1 MPFRPRF
8 DCLWCGTTWMAR
20 GPADLEGWAQL
31 CPTCV
36 GKAGTSRFLR
46 DRVRAAIADRGSAPS
61 DAPASAVPA
70 SDAPASPR
78 PPGVAP
84 GSSPSPAPTATAP
97 RAPSPRGTPLARA
110 FPDDWFL
117 RRGAYERGPVHDTA
131 WAAEL
136 DVVTR
141 WLDGR
146 PLAGR
151 ILEPAAGTGF
161 FSPLLADRG
170 ELHASDP
177 DGDALDIARTRLVAH
192 HLRAH
197 LHVADPWVAGPAGE
211 AMPGTDATPGPGPT
225 PADGLVA
232 AFLLGR
238 VRGAGLDG
246 AVGSFRERLRAGGQ
260 LAVIELRPDPAG
272 GPPQGV
278 AWTWHDP
285 MAIEAALG
293 RAGFADVTAT
303 STGRFFL
310 TVSATAT

>member
-8 DCLWCGTTWMAR
+8 DCLSCGTPWTTR

-31 CPTCV
+31 CPTCL
-36 GKAGTSRFLR
+36 GRAGTSRFLR
-46 DRVRAAIADRGSAPS
+46 DRVRAAITERGSVAPVATAS
-61 DAPASAVPA
+61 SAAPAPA
-70 SDAPASPR
+70 GPAFPAPM
-78 PPGVAP
+78 
-84 GSSPSPAPTATAP
+84 SSPSAAPTAAAP
-97 RAPSPRGTPLARA
+97 RSPSPQRTPLARA

-117 RRGAYERGPVHDTA
+117 RRGAYERGPVHDAA

-192 HLRAH
+192 RLRAH

-211 AMPGTDATPGPGPT
+211 AMPGTDATPET
-225 PADGLVA
+225 NDATQADGLVA

-246 AVGSFRERLRAGGQ
+246 AVESFRERLRAGGQ
-260 LAVIELRPDPAG
+260 LAVIELRPDLAG
-272 GPPQGV
+272 GPPPSV

-310 TVSATAT
+310 TVSATAA